1 MYTSLKKGL
10 TVFLIL
16 IFCFGFF
23 YGFEEEAQATSSKD
37 SSSMT
42 TPIDNMTFGQIEE
55 LLLTFMKNNGI
66 NYVVSSSEFTD
77 YVFEQ
82 ALGETDPKLE
92 KDKNYFA
99 FTAYFA
105 RYICALDEQQSLK
118 SNYEDTLLS
127 QISQTNFST
136 DSFKDKTVKQIR
148 DKNLAEEA
156 KTAKKLEL
164 QQDNF
169 IAPFSYTGYSP
180 SAAVSYAHR
189 WVSNTT
195 KLRNPAYPSY
205 SADCTN
211 YVSQCLVA
219 GGIAEKRPSP
229 VPSGI
234 YATSS
239 YWYCDKVGT
248 STWKVST
255 PWIRVSGT
263 KNFHDYWAPKV
274 RDANYQG
281 DTTVSRN
288 ADLGDVVQIR
298 HAGTLDRFHTTIVT
312 KFIGGTA
319 CLSYHTTDRE
329 DYPIS
334 NLNDYAYDWSLLDF
348 AS

>member
-66 NYVVSSSEFTD
+66 NYVVGSSEFTD

-219 GGIAEKRPSP
+219 GGIAEK
-229 VPSGI
+229 I
-234 YATSS
+234 
-239 YWYCDKVGT
+239 
-248 STWKVST
+248 
-255 PWIRVSGT
+255 
-263 KNFHDYWAPKV
+263 
-274 RDANYQG
+274 
-281 DTTVSRN
+281 
-288 ADLGDVVQIR
+288 L
-298 HAGTLDRFHTTIVT
+298 
-312 KFIGGTA
+312 
-319 CLSYHTTDRE
+319 
-329 DYPIS
+329 
-334 NLNDYAYDWSLLDF
+334 
-348 AS
+348 